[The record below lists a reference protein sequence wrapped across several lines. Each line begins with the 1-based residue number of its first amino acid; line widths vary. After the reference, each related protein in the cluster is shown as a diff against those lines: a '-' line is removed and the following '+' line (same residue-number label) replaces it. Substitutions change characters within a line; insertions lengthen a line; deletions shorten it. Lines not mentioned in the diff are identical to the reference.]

1 MSVEEL
7 VRAGQILACGGDSA
21 EVRRVSE
28 FLEQVKDRA
37 ETWQMC
43 LSLLQPSTS
52 ADLSL
57 LCAVL
62 LYEKTRRE
70 LNGMDIEKRLE
81 LKAYLGGLISA
92 GFPRGT
98 AKKLCQCYT
107 LVGLAVSSAFIEE
120 VLTLDPEMAF
130 EVLSCV
136 PTLLAEYR
144 FPDST
149 KREFSQQL
157 SLHSQRLLDLLAAAL
172 LHPSQCLPAAEVLKD
187 WSQMQLPVLQHLGLV
202 QALLT

>member
-7 VRAGQILACGGDSA
+7 VRAGQILTCGGDSV
-21 EVRRVSE
+21 EVRRASE
-28 FLEQVKDRA
+28 FLEKVKDRA
-37 ETWQMC
+37 ETWQLC

-70 LNGMDIEKRLE
+70 LNALDIEKRLE
-81 LKAYLGGLISA
+81 LKAYLAGLISA
-92 GFPRGT
+92 GFPRAT
-98 AKKLCQCYT
+98 ARKLCQVYT
-107 LVGLAVSSAFIEE
+107 LVGLAVSSVFIEE
-120 VLTLDPEMAF
+120 VLRLEPEMAF

-149 KREFSQQL
+149 KREFAQQL